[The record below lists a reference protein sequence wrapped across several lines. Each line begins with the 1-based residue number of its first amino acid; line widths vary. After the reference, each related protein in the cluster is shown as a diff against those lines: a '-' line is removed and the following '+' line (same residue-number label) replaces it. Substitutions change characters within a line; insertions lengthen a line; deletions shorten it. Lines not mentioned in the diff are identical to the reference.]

1 MATRQLTT
9 NIREALD
16 DAVVYP
22 FYAVNLFFDEGTVR
36 LWTGS
41 GDLSIAGIT
50 YTGVG
55 TLLGI
60 SSVEET
66 ADLSARG
73 VELTLSGI
81 PSSLLSLAL
90 SSTYQGRECDLLF
103 GLFVT
108 DELLKEDSTFLSPNY
123 LLQED
128 GSKIQLELVFGS
140 LINVFTGYMDKMDIT
155 ESGETS
161 VISLKVENKLITLER
176 PRDAR
181 YNSAFQKSIYSG
193 DLGLDYVED
202 LQDKKIPWGRKSD
215 EN

>member
-9 NIREALD
+9 NVREALD

-22 FYAVNLFFDEGTVR
+22 FYTVNLFFDEGTVR

-41 GDLSIAGIT
+41 GELNVANIT

-73 VELTLSGI
+73 VEITLSGI

-90 SSTYQGRECDLLF
+90 SSSYQARKCQLGF
-103 GLFVT
+103 GLFTT
-108 DELLKEDSTFLSPNY
+108 DEMLTEAASLGSPFY
-123 LLQED
+123 ILQED
-128 GSKIQLELVFGS
+128 GSKIQLELAFGE
-140 LINVFTGYMDKMDIT
+140 ITNIFTGYMDKMDII

-161 VISLKVENKLITLER
+161 TISLKVENKLITLER

-181 YNSAFQKSIYSG
+181 YNSGFQNSIYPN
-193 DLGLDYVED
+193 DRGLDYVED
-202 LQDKKIPWGRKSD
+202 LQDKKFNWGPKQN
-215 EN
+215 EG